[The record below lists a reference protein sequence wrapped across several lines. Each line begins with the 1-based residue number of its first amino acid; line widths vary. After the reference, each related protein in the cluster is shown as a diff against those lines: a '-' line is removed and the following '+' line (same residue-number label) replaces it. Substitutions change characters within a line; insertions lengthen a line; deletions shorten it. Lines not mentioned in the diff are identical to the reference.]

1 MEAVTGRDAWRGGGG
16 GYYASASC
24 LSNLSISLSLL
35 IIRIAILITSL
46 HHNRMSLSLPVQ
58 RVQIQMTAQLPQTP
72 PPRSAK
78 TFLGRRPP
86 HPPSHA
92 SSCSPCTLAP
102 GLYSCASGCCR
113 LQTRCRRWADHQQQQ
128 QQQHQ
133 HHQHPRHHF
142 VSRLKLIHVANLS
155 HKPWPPETKRKFT
168 APKLVSAWY
177 TPTFPSHF
185 YQESVEFAAA
195 HQFF

>member
-1 MEAVTGRDAWRGGGG
+1 
-16 GYYASASC
+16 
-24 LSNLSISLSLL
+24 
-35 IIRIAILITSL
+35 
-46 HHNRMSLSLPVQ
+46 MSLPLPVQ

-86 HPPSHA
+86 QPTSHA
-92 SSCSPCTLAP
+92 SSSCSPCTLAP

-113 LQTRCRRWADHQQQQ
+113 LQTRCRRWADHQQQHQHHRHQHQ
-128 QQQHQ
+128 QHQQHQ
-133 HHQHPRHHF
+133 HQHHHRHHF
-142 VSRLKLIHVANLS
+142 VSRLKLNHVANLS
-155 HKPWPPETKRKFT
+155 HKPWPPERKRKFT

>member
-1 MEAVTGRDAWRGGGG
+1 LR
-16 GYYASASC
+16 S
-24 LSNLSISLSLL
+24 
-35 IIRIAILITSL
+35 
-46 HHNRMSLSLPVQ
+46 
-58 RVQIQMTAQLPQTP
+58 PQTP

-86 HPPSHA
+86 QPPSHA

-113 LQTRCRRWADHQQQQ
+113 LQTRCRRWADHRHQH

-133 HHQHPRHHF
+133 HHQQHLHQHQHQHHHHQHHQHQHHPRHHF